1 MKFERAG
8 MNRLYIAMY
17 HYVRDLKNSRYPN
30 IKGLDLELFRQQIDF
45 FSKQFNVITMEEL
58 IAYYQQGEKLPD
70 NAMLLTFDDGYIDDY
85 TNVLPVLHKYK
96 MQGSFFVPAKVFKE
110 HSMLDV
116 NKIHFILAKAPI
128 DKLVNS
134 LKMKMDEYR
143 GTKWDYPSTDELYAK
158 YAVASRFDPKEVIF
172 IKRILQVVL
181 PEDLRHIICDEL
193 YDMYVDIPEDVMAR
207 ELYVSYDQMKVM
219 KDAGMFFGIH
229 GYDHYWMNH
238 LSAEEFDS
246 DVNKALDSMQ
256 GLVDKRNWVIN
267 YPYGSYSDEV
277 IARVKDMGCVL
288 GLSTDVG
295 IANIENTNRYMLPR
309 LDCNDFPP
317 KSDNY
322 ERV

>member
-1 MKFERAG
+1 
-8 MNRLYIAMY
+8 MNKLYIAMY

-96 MQGSFFVPAKVFKE
+96 MQGSFFVPAKVFEE

-116 NKIHFILAKAPI
+116 NKIHFILANAPI

-143 GTKWDYPSTDELYAK
+143 GTKWNYPSTDELYAK

-238 LSAEEFDS
+238 LSAEEFDR

-256 GLVDKRNWVIN
+256 GLVDKKNWVIN

-277 IARVKDMGCVL
+277 IAKVKDMGCVL